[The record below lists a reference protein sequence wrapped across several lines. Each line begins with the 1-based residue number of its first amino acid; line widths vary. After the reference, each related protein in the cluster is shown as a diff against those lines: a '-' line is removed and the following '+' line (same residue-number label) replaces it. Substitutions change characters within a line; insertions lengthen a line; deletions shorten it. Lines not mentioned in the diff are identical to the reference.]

1 MTPKQNSPRVKAV
14 PQIIASLDRNVK
26 NNRLPP
32 IIAHPHP
39 SRHLLLLLCPPCQVT
54 VEPDPAKLISE
65 NSSSGAEDID
75 IEN

>member
-1 MTPKQNSPRVKAV
+1 MTPKQNSPRIKAV
-14 PQIIASLDRNVK
+14 PRIIASLDRNVK
-26 NNRLPP
+26 NNPLPG

-39 SRHLLLLLCPPCQVT
+39 SRHLLLLLSPPCQVA
-54 VEPDPAKLISE
+54 VEPDPAKLISD

>member
-1 MTPKQNSPRVKAV
+1 MTPKQNSPQIKAV
-14 PQIIASLDRNVK
+14 SRIIASLDRNVQ
-26 NNRLPP
+26 NNRLPL

-39 SRHLLLLLCPPCQVT
+39 SRHLLLLLSPPCKVA
-54 VEPDPAKLISE
+54 VEPDPAKLISD